1 LNSAPR
7 VHDTAARGFTRAGED
22 YELGRPGYPD
32 GAVSLLASELGI
44 GPGRTVVDLAAGTG
58 KLTRS
63 LQPLGAHLIAVEP
76 LAEMRER
83 LSAALPGVETADGTA
98 EALPLETAS
107 VDAVLVAQAF
117 HWFDAAAAATEI
129 DRVLRPGGGLAVLR
143 NSWDESVGWVARVQD
158 LVHAYAGNTPRH
170 DTSPWREQV
179 DATGLYSRFSE
190 CTFVHVVLGDL
201 DALLARVASVS
212 YISALDERERTHV
225 LDEVRTIVAASPETR
240 GQRNLPMPYLT
251 EVAWCWSVGEGRG

>member
-1 LNSAPR
+1 VNPAPR
-7 VHDTAARGFTRAGED
+7 VHETAARGFARAGED

-32 GAVSLLASELGI
+32 VAVSLLASELGI

-63 LQPLGAHLIAVEP
+63 LRPLGARLIAVEP
-76 LAEMRER
+76 VAEMRER
-83 LSAALPGVETADGTA
+83 LSAALPGVETVDGTA
-98 EALPLETAS
+98 EALPLEPAS

-143 NSWDESVGWVARVQD
+143 NTWDESVDWVARVQD

-179 DATGLYSRFSE
+179 EATGLYGRFAE
-190 CTFVHVVLGDL
+190 RTFIHVVVGDL
-201 DALLARVASVS
+201 DALLARVASIS
-212 YISALDERERTHV
+212 YISALDEHERAHV
-225 LDEVRTIVAASPETR
+225 LDEVRAIVAANPETR
-240 GQRNLPMPYLT
+240 GQANLPMPYLT
-251 EVAWCWSVGEGRG
+251 QVAWCRTVGGGLG

>member
-1 LNSAPR
+1 VNPAPR
-7 VHDTAARGFTRAGED
+7 VHETAARGFARAGQD

-32 GAVSLLASELGI
+32 VAVSLLASELGI

-63 LQPLGAHLIAVEP
+63 LQPLGARLIAVEP
-76 LAEMRER
+76 VAEMRER
-83 LSAALPGVETADGTA
+83 LSAALPGVETVDGTA
-98 EALPLETAS
+98 EALPLEPAS

-117 HWFDAAAAATEI
+117 HWFDAAAASTEI

-143 NSWDESVGWVARVQD
+143 NTWDESVDWVARVQG

-179 DATGLYSRFSE
+179 EATGLYGRFSE
-190 CTFVHVVLGDL
+190 RMFVHMVVGDL
-201 DALLARVASVS
+201 DALLARVASIS
-212 YISALDERERTHV
+212 YISALDEHERAHV
-225 LDEVRTIVAASPETR
+225 LDEVRAIVAANPETR
-240 GQRNLPMPYLT
+240 GQANLPMPYLT
-251 EVAWCWSVGEGRG
+251 RVAWCRTVGGVRG